1 MEVPGWRR
9 FVPTERGLNGDT
21 GSGSARTQLIP
32 QAGSGAIPQKENAA
46 RQSLHSRQQHF
57 SAQPP
62 ESGNQR
68 ANEQAGI
75 GDSTEDKTDASN
87 LAAKHREAVLREF
100 LRSREQL
107 LHSHQQPPQA
117 TEDVLE

>member
-1 MEVPGWRR
+1 MV
-9 FVPTERGLNGDT
+9 
-21 GSGSARTQLIP
+21 
-32 QAGSGAIPQKENAA
+32 

-62 ESGNQR
+62 ESGKQR

-100 LRSREQL
+100 LRQREQL
-107 LHSHQQPPQA
+107 LLSHKPPQA
-117 TEDVLE
+117 TGDVLK